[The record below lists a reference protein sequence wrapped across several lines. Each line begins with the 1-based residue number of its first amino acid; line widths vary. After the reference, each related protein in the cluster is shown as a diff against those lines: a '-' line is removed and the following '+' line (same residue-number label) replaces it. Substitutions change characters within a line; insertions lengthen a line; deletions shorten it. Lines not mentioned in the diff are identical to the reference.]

1 MNNIKS
7 AKTQALSLGTSALTL
22 ATILS
27 SVNVAN
33 AATFDFTI
41 VNTNVASPFTSDSNA
56 TGTIELPDAALTTDG
71 VYTASSVVITGLSTN
86 PAPSFLD
93 DVIGLNFAPGAITN
107 SFEVVNNQI
116 VQTADTALIS
126 VLGNFDL
133 LFIFNGGGG
142 NASLLGDGNPDPDES
157 ITGISLFG
165 EGVKTPEPSTLLGL
179 LAVGSIGALTRKR
192 K

>member
-71 VYTASSVVITGLSTN
+71 VYTASSVVITGLSTT

-93 DVIGLNFAPGAITN
+93 DVIGLNFAPGASTN
-107 SFEVVNNQI
+107 SFEVVSNQI

-126 VLGNFDL
+126 VLGNFT
-133 LFIFNGGGG
+133 LFINGDQG
-142 NASLLGDGNPDPDES
+142 NASLLGNGAPDPNES
-157 ITGISLFG
+157 IIGASVFG

-179 LAVGSIGALTRKR
+179 LAVGSLGALTRKR